1 MRIPTRDGRRRP
13 IVGLLFGIWTIAVFA
28 ACSSGSSAAAPVAGA
43 AGGSTTRDS
52 ANLPAAS
59 AAPAPAGV
67 QSGSGS
73 GSNAVGG
80 SGNEVALV
88 SDAKIVRTGSLELDV
103 ADVARAVSGGR
114 DAIRALGGY
123 IGASQQQ
130 QSGDQTIATV
140 TYRIPA
146 ARWEDA
152 LTALRGLGSEV
163 AEKTDATEVTA
174 QIVDLD
180 ARIRNLKASEQALV
194 GYAEKAPK
202 VSDLLEIQS
211 RLTDTRGQIE
221 QLTAQQANLQD
232 QAAMATLTVT
242 FGVKA
247 VAVTQASEH
256 WDPGAEVDRASA
268 TLIGIGQAIVSFA
281 IVLAIVWLPVL
292 AVLAF
297 IGLIALVIARR
308 IGWRRPGDPPAILPP
323 AVSPPA

>member
-43 AGGSTTRDS
+43 AGGSTTRDA

-59 AAPAPAGV
+59 AAPAGAEN
-67 QSGSGS
+67 GSGS
-73 GSNAVGG
+73 GSNVVGG
-80 SGNEVALV
+80 NGNEVALV
-88 SDAKIVRTGSLELDV
+88 SDAKIVRTGSLELEV
-103 ADVARAVSGGR
+103 ADVAKALSGGR

-130 QSGDQTIATV
+130 QSGDQTVATV
-140 TYRIPA
+140 TYRIPVS
-146 ARWEDA
+146 RWEEALDA
-152 LTALRGLGSEV
+152 MRGLGSEV

-256 WDPGAEVDRASA
+256 WDPAAEVDRASA

-281 IVLAIVWLPVL
+281 IVLAIVWVPVL
-292 AVLAF
+292 AVLGF

-308 IGWRRPGDPPAILPP
+308 IGLRRPGDPPAILPP

>member
-256 WDPGAEVDRASA
+256 WDPAAEVDRASA